1 MAIMN
6 DHKFMLLDEQLYNLI
21 DGCMESDFTMNED
34 QKTFNKYCKLRNKLV
49 KFIDKTNKKLKESEY
64 DNE

>member
-1 MAIMN
+1 MN

-21 DGCMESDFTMNED
+21 DGCVESDFTMNED

>member
-1 MAIMN
+1 MN
-6 DHKFMLLDEQLYNLI
+6 DYRFELFDQQLYGII
-21 DGCMESDFTMNED
+21 DDCMGSNFTMNED

-49 KFIDKTNKKLKESEY
+49 KFIDKTNQKLKESEY